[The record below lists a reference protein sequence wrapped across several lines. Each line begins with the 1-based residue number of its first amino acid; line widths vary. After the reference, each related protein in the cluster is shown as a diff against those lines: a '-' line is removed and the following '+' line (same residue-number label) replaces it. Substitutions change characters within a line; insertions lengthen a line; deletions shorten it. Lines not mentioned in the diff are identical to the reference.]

1 MSMFK
6 ISENAASNISQL
18 KGIRVAVLGA
28 ARSGIAVASLLARA
42 GAQVLLSDIK
52 SADQLS
58 LPMEKLAPLGI
69 KVETGAH
76 TEAVLQSNLI
86 CISPGMPLT
95 IPVLQKAAKKQIP
108 IVGEIEA
115 ASWFCRSP
123 IIAVTGS
130 NGKTTTTT
138 LSGEI
143 LRQWNPETIVAG
155 NIGQPFA
162 EVVSG
167 STPNGLA
174 LLEISSFQLETIESF
189 HPRISVIMNLT
200 ANHLD
205 RYPDFGSYAAAKL
218 NILKNMTGEDVLIYN
233 GDDKYLR
240 DAVRD
245 SIPRKLVFRQAAH
258 DGEGAYWENES
269 VVIQMDG
276 KKRTIPL
283 KEYQLRG
290 PHNRYNMMVAALLG
304 ILNEVPPEI
313 ISRVIAAFRGIE
325 HRLEQV
331 RTLRGVAFVND
342 SKATTVDSLGYALR
356 SFPENIVL
364 IAGGKDKGGDFS
376 EVNALLRERV
386 KLAVLIGKAADRME
400 KSWTGV
406 VPLSRA
412 ASLKEAIE
420 LAFRNAASGDVV
432 LLSPACSSF
441 DMFQDYEDRGRQFKT
456 IVEGLSA

>member
-1 MSMFK
+1 MFK

-52 SADQLS
+52 SVDELS

-69 KVETGAH
+69 RVETGAH
-76 TEAVLQSNLI
+76 TDAVLQSDLI

-123 IIAVTGS
+123 IIAITGS

-143 LRQWNPETIVAG
+143 LRQWSPGTIVAG

-162 EVVSG
+162 EMVSG
-167 STPNGLA
+167 STPNGPV

-205 RYPDFGSYAAAKL
+205 RYPDFESYA
-218 NILKNMTGEDVLIYN
+218 
-233 GDDKYLR
+233 
-240 DAVRD
+240 
-245 SIPRKLVFRQAAH
+245 
-258 DGEGAYWENES
+258 
-269 VVIQMDG
+269 
-276 KKRTIPL
+276 
-283 KEYQLRG
+283 
-290 PHNRYNMMVAALLG
+290 
-304 ILNEVPPEI
+304 
-313 ISRVIAAFRGIE
+313 
-325 HRLEQV
+325 
-331 RTLRGVAFVND
+331 
-342 SKATTVDSLGYALR
+342 
-356 SFPENIVL
+356 
-364 IAGGKDKGGDFS
+364 
-376 EVNALLRERV
+376 
-386 KLAVLIGKAADRME
+386 
-400 KSWTGV
+400 
-406 VPLSRA
+406 
-412 ASLKEAIE
+412 
-420 LAFRNAASGDVV
+420 
-432 LLSPACSSF
+432 
-441 DMFQDYEDRGRQFKT
+441 
-456 IVEGLSA
+456 